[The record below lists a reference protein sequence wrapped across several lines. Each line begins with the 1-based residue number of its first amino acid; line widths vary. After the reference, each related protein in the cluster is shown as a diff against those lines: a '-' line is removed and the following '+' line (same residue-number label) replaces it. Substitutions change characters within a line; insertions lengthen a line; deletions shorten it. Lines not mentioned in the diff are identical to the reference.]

1 MFGDSVTPVSLTLS
15 RRERE
20 PFGSV
25 CYPGQDSVSTRYVT
39 RLTGPARG
47 TVTPQA
53 GQAQRRPAT
62 GIQHPSRFNARWR
75 LRLTGPT
82 FSLRTPVGRASVAP
96 PGNGHPSPFPFQR
109 PVAAAPYLACTRLRN
124 PPGRAYTRL
133 RNPVGRASAAPPGNR
148 HPAPFPF
155 QRPVAAAPYR
165 AYILPARSCRPG
177 KRSAAR
183 Q

>member
-1 MFGDSVTPVSLTLS
+1 MFGDSVTPVSLTLTLS

-20 PFGSV
+20 PFGNV

-39 RLTGPARG
+39 RLTGP
-47 TVTPQA
+47 
-53 GQAQRRPAT
+53 
-62 GIQHPSRFNARWR
+62 
-75 LRLTGPT
+75 T
-82 FSLRTPVGRASVAP
+82 FSLRSLVGRASAAP
-96 PGNGHPSPFPFQR
+96 PGNGHPAPFPLQC
-109 PVAAAPYLACTRLRN
+109 PVAAAPYRAYTRLRN

-133 RNPVGRASAAPPGNR
+133 RNPVGRASAAPPGNG

-183 Q
+183 QQAFSTLPVSMPGGGCALPGLHAAP